1 MPKLAGDLG
10 PLERAVM
17 EQIWDRPNDEVSVRD
32 VLETT
37 AGRRHAYT
45 TIMTVLERLWRKGL
59 LSRRRLG
66 RAYLY
71 QARITRES
79 HIEQLV
85 TQVLARAPDRRSAI
99 LGFVRGVDEDDL
111 VELRNA
117 IRRVER
123 ERRSDR

>member
-17 EQIWDRPNDEVSVRD
+17 EQIWDRPHDEVSVRD

-45 TIMTVLERLWRKGL
+45 TIMTVLERLWRKEL
-59 LSRRRLG
+59 LSRRRVG

-71 QARITRES
+71 QARITREA
-79 HIEQLV
+79 HIEHLV
-85 TQVLARAPDRRSAI
+85 TQVLAHASDRRSAI
-99 LGFVRGVDEDDL
+99 LGFVRGVDEHDL